1 MTGKANASAHGGKT
15 VYGATVGMLM
25 LDTVFPR
32 IPGDFGNAAT
42 WPFPVLY
49 RVVRGASPN
58 QVVRHRAE
66 GLLDAGLSA
75 HHEPSLVLK
84 GLAAVDGESERE

>member
-42 WPFPVLY
+42 TSAYL
-49 RVVRGASPN
+49 N
-58 QVVRHRAE
+58 QVDRRDIQRKAAPHRERPLARHFQARFH
-66 GLLDAGLSA
+66 LDPTADQ
-75 HHEPSLVLK
+75 E
-84 GLAAVDGESERE
+84 

>member
-1 MTGKANASAHGGKT
+1 MAARIEADCRRLGLGRVLVTG
-15 VYGATVGMLM
+15 
-25 LDTVFPR
+25 
-32 IPGDFGNAAT
+32 GD
-42 WPFPVLY
+42 
-49 RVVRGASPN
+49 
-58 QVVRHRAE
+58 AE

>member
-1 MTGKANASAHGGKT
+1 MNQHPMTPAKGGGT
-15 VYGATVGMLM
+15 VYGSTVGMLM

-49 RVVRGASPN
+49 RVVRGAS
-58 QVVRHRAE
+58 
-66 GLLDAGLSA
+66 
-75 HHEPSLVLK
+75 
-84 GLAAVDGESERE
+84 